1 MKRFLKGFG
10 FFLLL
15 VTIGVASAFLVVALL
30 LRQEEVRVPDLRG
43 QDIVT
48 TIEILTQVGLQL
60 KVERREP
67 HATFLKDTVISQTP
81 EPGMEIKK
89 GRQVRVVISLG
100 PSELQA
106 PKLVGEHY
114 RKAEVMIR
122 QAGFFPGNVARVP
135 SDGIGRDIVI
145 AQSPAPGMPLERGGK
160 VGILVSTGR
169 EAQLFAMP
177 KMVGKKAEVAVRTV
191 EAMGLQY
198 RLSYKS
204 AENPHPFTERV
215 VLGQKPQA
223 GHPVTG
229 DVVVELTVSK

>member
-10 FFLLL
+10 FFVLL
-15 VTIGVASAFLVVALL
+15 VGIGVASAFLVVALL

-48 TIEILTQVGLQL
+48 TIETLTQLGLQL

-67 HATFLKDTVISQTP
+67 HATFSKDMVISQTP
-81 EPGMEIKK
+81 EPGSGTKK

-106 PKLVGEHY
+106 PKLTGEHV

-122 QAGFFPGNVARVP
+122 QAGFFPGSFARVS
-135 SDGIGRDIVI
+135 SDSVERDVVI
-145 AQSPAPGMPLERGGK
+145 AQSPEPGMPLDKGGK
-160 VGILVSTGR
+160 ISILVSTGK
-169 EAQLFAMP
+169 EPGVFAMP
-177 KMVGKKAEVAVRTV
+177 RVVGKKAEQAARTI
-191 EAMGLQY
+191 EAMGVQY
-198 RLSYKS
+198 RLSYKTI
-204 AENPHPFTERV
+204 ENKPPSSERV

-223 GHPVTG
+223 GYPVTS
-229 DVVVELTVSK
+229 DAVVELVVSK